1 MTPKKTRRK
10 VAVQKSIFTR
20 YLAIT
25 MGIVVLSFIMLGT
38 VMMAFFSQYWKN
50 EKRDLLTQN
59 AASIAE
65 MSNAFLSKTS
75 EDTYQLQT
83 TVLKTFIDAFSTSI
97 DADIFI
103 TDLEGNILLGNYPNS
118 KLSQPQSVPQQTVS
132 LAAQGMYEGR
142 NTFGGL
148 YRSPSFIIGVP
159 MYAGENKDMCVGAV
173 FAATSVSTVSAFQ
186 GEALQMFLVAAAA
199 ALGITFIVVG
209 AFAYRLVQPLRQ
221 MSAAARTF
229 GGGDFSVRVPVTSA
243 DELGQLALSF
253 NNMANSLSNSEGTRR
268 SFIANVS
275 HELKT
280 PLAVIQNYGT
290 MLQQPG
296 LSEEKRLEYAKAVT
310 DASRRLANL
319 ITNILKLNKLEN
331 QQIFP
336 QAETYDLGEQLCQ
349 CLLAF
354 ENAWEEK
361 GLDIQTDIQEDV
373 LVEAD
378 SELLSLVW
386 NNLFSNAVK
395 FTEPGGTLSLT
406 LEAQEDL
413 AVVRVG
419 DTGCGIPPEVGKH
432 IFEKF
437 YQGDTSH
444 ATQGNGLGLALVK
457 RVMDIVGGDIS
468 VESQVGVGSVFT
480 VKLRR
485 KRDGLEETA
494 P

>member
-1 MTPKKTRRK
+1 MSGKEKRRRRNWLF
-10 VAVQKSIFTR
+10 SLRR
-20 YLAIT
+20 YLT
-25 MGIVVLSFIMLGT
+25 FFVL
-38 VMMAFFSQYWKN
+38 MAFVITCCMLLFLNTITRVTGLEFSQEYV
-50 EKRDLLTQN
+50 E
-59 AASIAE
+59 AAAKVT
-65 MSNAFLSKTS
+65 FL
-75 EDTYQLQT
+75 
-83 TVLKTFIDAFSTSI
+83 
-97 DADIFI
+97 
-103 TDLEGNILLGNYPNS
+103 NILL
-118 KLSQPQSVPQQTVS
+118 
-132 LAAQGMYEGR
+132 LALVC
-142 NTFGGL
+142 TLIDGL
-148 YRSPSFIIGVP
+148 RRKWMVGWPVRKII
-159 MYAGENKDMCVGAV
+159 K
-173 FAATSVSTVSAFQ
+173 AAEQ
-186 GEALQMFLVAAAA
+186 
-199 ALGITFIVVG
+199 IT
-209 AFAYRLVQPLRQ
+209 Q
-221 MSAAARTF
+221 
-229 GGGDFSVRVPVTSA
+229 GDFSARVPDLHSLDAGDGFGEIA
-243 DELGQLALSF
+243 DCFNKMAQELS
-253 NNMANSLSNSEGTRR
+253 GTETLRTD
-268 SFIANVS
+268 FIANVS

-349 CLLAF
+349 CLLTF

-395 FTEPGGTLSLT
+395 FTEAGGTLSLT